1 MINLG
6 TLEEIKDLREV
17 WSHEAHDFTPWLA
30 KNISIL
36 GDEVGIDIS
45 IEETESSVGDFNVDI
60 FATDADTGKKIIIEN
75 QLEETDHNH
84 LGKLITYASGKSADL
99 VIWLVRKA
107 RPEHRAAIE
116 WLNNHTDEGV
126 GFILCEIKVFRIG
139 NSEPAPKFE
148 IIEQPNNWVK
158 EMKKPSGTNKRT
170 VLPKIKDMLE
180 WGVVKGGDILAAKG
194 SDEEAALL
202 QNGHVSV
209 NDEEMSIQDW
219 LRRVTGW
226 KSVETYKFAIHK
238 EMGKTLSQIRKE
250 YMDENMEWLYD
261 TTSKEISFDEF
272 HNSLKRMS
280 ETALLLQRF
289 QDKKEAIAYLM
300 NETGL
305 PVEECTSAYDIYM
318 KMFDYK

>member
-60 FATDADTGKKIIIEN
+60 FATDADTGKKIIIGN
-75 QLEETDHNH
+75 QLEETDHDH

-194 SDEEAALL
+194 SDEEATLL

-209 NDEEMSIQDW
+209 NDEEMSMQDW

-238 EMGKTLSQIRKE
+238 ETGKTLSQIRKE

>member
-75 QLEETDHNH
+75 QLEETDHDH

-194 SDEEAALL
+194 SDEEATLL

-209 NDEEMSIQDW
+209 NDEEMSMQDW

-238 EMGKTLSQIRKE
+238 ETGKTLSQIRKE

-289 QDKKEAIAYLM
+289 QDKKEAIAYLI